1 MPFFSQGCISPYQQ
15 KIGQQKIGYSF
26 SFKTDYVHKMR
37 KGEHA
42 AFDSANEVSPIG
54 KALTRLIKLIG
65 GLDTTELRVRVGLA
79 LALTLVSKVFIV
91 GAPLILADAVN
102 ALGKTNSVGWDF
114 VFLLA
119 IGTWATMR
127 FFGSAAPQLRD
138 TLFQPV
144 SEEAQRRAGVA
155 VFGHVHSLGIR
166 FHQSKRTGA
175 VWRTIERGVR
185 AIDFLTR
192 FVAFNIGP
200 TLIELVMAAAVLWL
214 RYGGFFALIAA
225 STVVIYVIVTL
236 AITEWR
242 LKYRRDMNDADSEAT
257 GRAVDSLMNF
267 ETVKAFA
274 AEARETERYNQAVRA
289 YARASVQSNATL
301 QGLNA
306 AQGFIQNLGLA
317 VMVAAAGYAISHGTM
332 GAGDIA
338 AVTLVMLN
346 LYGPLNILGFA
357 WREIKQSSIDMEA
370 MYALLDEVPDI
381 ADKPNA
387 APLAVTSGTVEF
399 DRVGFVH
406 DGRHA
411 GLSEVSFAIPSGKT
425 VAIVGPSGSGKSTIV
440 RLLFR
445 FYDPQ
450 SGAVRI
456 DGQDLREVTQASVR
470 AAIGLVPQDV
480 VLFNDTLAYNIAYG
494 RPDASPEEIEQAA
507 RMARLEGLIAA
518 APMGLA
524 TKVGERG
531 LKLSGGE
538 RQRVGIA
545 RALLK
550 NPPILVLDEATS
562 SLDSVTEAEVREALE
577 DAAKGRTTLVVA
589 HRLST
594 VADADEIIV
603 LRDGLVAER
612 GTHTAL
618 LALGGVYAELWE
630 MQARMNA
637 EAA

>member
-1 MPFFSQGCISPYQQ
+1 
-15 KIGQQKIGYSF
+15 
-26 SFKTDYVHKMR
+26 MR
-37 KGEHA
+37 KGERTA
-42 AFDSANEVSPIG
+42 SDAANEISPIG
-54 KALTRLIKLIG
+54 RALARLVRLIG
-65 GLDTTELRVRVGLA
+65 GLDTPELRVRVALA
-79 LALTLVSKVFIV
+79 LGLTLVSKVFIV
-91 GAPLILADAVN
+91 GAPLVLADAVN
-102 ALGKTNSVGWDF
+102 GLSSGNNPSWDA
-114 VFLLA
+114 VFLMA
-119 IGTWATMR
+119 IGAWALMR
-127 FFGSAAPQLRD
+127 FLGSGAPQLRD
-138 TLFQPV
+138 TIFQPV

-155 VFGHVHSLGIR
+155 VFGHVHALGIR

-200 TLIELVMAAAVLWL
+200 TLLELVMAAVVLGV
-214 RYGGFFALIAA
+214 RYGWFFALIAA
-225 STVVIYVIVTL
+225 STVVVYTIITL

-242 LKYRRDMNDADSEAT
+242 LQYRRDMNDADSEAT

-274 AEARETERYNQAVRA
+274 AEARETERYNQAVRT
-289 YARASVQSNATL
+289 YAKASVQSNATL

-317 VMVAAAGYAISHGTM
+317 AMVAAAGYAISRGTM

-370 MYALLDEVPDI
+370 MYALLDEQPDI
-381 ADKPNA
+381 ADKPTA
-387 APLAVTSGTVEF
+387 IALKVSQGEVEF
-399 DRVGFVH
+399 DRVAFVH

-411 GLSEVSFAIPSGKT
+411 GLSDVSFTIPSGKT

-450 SGAVRI
+450 AGAVRI
-456 DGQDLREVTQASVR
+456 DGQDLRDVTQESVR

-494 RPDASPEEIEQAA
+494 RPDATPAEIDEAA
-507 RMARLEGLIAA
+507 KMARLEGLIAA
-518 APMGLA
+518 APMGLQ

-550 NPPILVLDEATS
+550 NPAILVLDEATS

-603 LRDGLVAER
+603 LADGKVAER
-612 GTHTAL
+612 GSHEAL
-618 LALGGVYAELWE
+618 LAKGEVYAELWE

-637 EAA
+637 QVVAEIP

>member
-1 MPFFSQGCISPYQQ
+1 
-15 KIGQQKIGYSF
+15 
-26 SFKTDYVHKMR
+26 MR
-37 KGEHA
+37 KGERTA
-42 AFDSANEVSPIG
+42 SDAANEISPIG
-54 KALTRLIKLIG
+54 RALARLVRLIG
-65 GLDTTELRVRVGLA
+65 GLDTPELRVRVGLA
-79 LALTLVSKVFIV
+79 LGLTLVSKVFIV
-91 GAPLILADAVN
+91 GAPLVLADAVN
-102 ALGKTNSVGWDF
+102 GLSSGNNPSWDA
-114 VFLLA
+114 VFLMA
-119 IGTWATMR
+119 IGAWALMR
-127 FFGSAAPQLRD
+127 FLGSGAPQLRD
-138 TLFQPV
+138 TIFQPV

-155 VFGHVHSLGIR
+155 VFGHVHALGIR

-200 TLIELVMAAAVLWL
+200 TLIELVMAALVLGV
-214 RYGGFFALIAA
+214 RYGWFFALIAA
-225 STVVIYVIVTL
+225 STVVVYTIITL

-242 LKYRRDMNDADSEAT
+242 LQYRRDMNDADSEAT

-274 AEARETERYNQAVRA
+274 AEARETERYNQAVRT

-317 VMVAAAGYAISHGTM
+317 AMVAAAGYAISRGTM

-370 MYALLDEVPDI
+370 MYALLDEQPDI
-381 ADKPNA
+381 ADKPSAIALNVSQG
-387 APLAVTSGTVEF
+387 AVQF
-399 DRVGFVH
+399 DHVAFVH

-411 GLSEVSFAIPSGKT
+411 GLSDVSFTIPTGKT

-450 SGAVRI
+450 AGAVRI
-456 DGQDLREVTQASVR
+456 DGQDLRDVTQESVR

-494 RPDASPEEIEQAA
+494 RPDATQEEIAEAA
-507 RMARLEGLIAA
+507 KMARLEGLIAA
-518 APMGLA
+518 APMGLQ

-603 LRDGLVAER
+603 LADGKVAER
-612 GTHTAL
+612 GSHKAL
-618 LALGGVYAELWE
+618 LAKGEVYAELWE
-630 MQARMNA
+630 MQARLNA
-637 EAA
+637 QVMAEIPHAVQT

>member
-1 MPFFSQGCISPYQQ
+1 
-15 KIGQQKIGYSF
+15 
-26 SFKTDYVHKMR
+26 MR
-37 KGEHA
+37 KGERA
-42 AFDSANEVSPIG
+42 KNDVAYESSPIG
-54 KALTRLIKLIG
+54 RSLLRLTRLIG
-65 GLDTTELRVRVGLA
+65 GLDTLDLKIRVFAA

-91 GAPLILADAVN
+91 FAPLVLADAVN
-102 ALGKTNSVGWDF
+102 GLKIGGEAAWSGA
-114 VFLLA
+114 FLLA
-119 IGTWATMR
+119 IGIWISLR
-127 FFGSAAPQLRD
+127 FLGSATPQLRD
-138 TLFQPV
+138 AIFQPV
-144 SEEAQRRAGVA
+144 SEEAQRRAGVT
-155 VFGHVHSLGIR
+155 VFGHVHALGIK

-200 TLIELVMAAAVLWL
+200 TLIELVMAASVLGV
-214 RYGGFFALIAA
+214 RYGWQFALIAA
-225 STVVIYVIVTL
+225 STVVIYAAMTL

-242 LKYRRDMNDADSEAT
+242 LRYRREMNDADTEAT

-274 AEARETERYNQAVRA
+274 AEGRETERYNQAVRT
-289 YARASVQSNATL
+289 YARASAQSNTTL

-306 AQGFIQNLGLA
+306 AQGFIQNVGLA
-317 VMVAAAGYAISHGTM
+317 VMVAGAGYAITKGQM
-332 GAGDIA
+332 GPGDVA

-381 ADKPNA
+381 ADKDNA
-387 APLAVTSGTVEF
+387 PALKVPTGEVTF
-399 DRVGFVH
+399 DRVAFIH

-411 GLSEVSFAIPSGKT
+411 GLSEVSFTIPTGKT
-425 VAIVGPSGSGKSTIV
+425 LAIVGPSGSGKSTIV
-440 RLLFR
+440 RMLFR

-456 DGQDLREVTQASVR
+456 DGQDLRDVTQVSVR

-494 RPDASPEEIEQAA
+494 RPDATEDEIKKAA
-507 RMARLEGLIAA
+507 TLARLDALIAG
-518 APMGLA
+518 APLGLA

-545 RALLK
+545 RAILK
-550 NPPILVLDEATS
+550 DPPILVLDEATS

-577 DAAKGRTTLVVA
+577 DAARGRTTLVVA

-594 VADADEIIV
+594 VADADEIVV
-603 LRDGLVAER
+603 LR
-612 GTHTAL
+612 
-618 LALGGVYAELWE
+618 
-630 MQARMNA
+630 
-637 EAA
+637 

>member
-1 MPFFSQGCISPYQQ
+1 
-15 KIGQQKIGYSF
+15 
-26 SFKTDYVHKMR
+26 MR
-37 KGEHA
+37 KGERA
-42 AFDSANEVSPIG
+42 ENDVANESSPIG
-54 KALTRLIKLIG
+54 RSLLRLTRLIG
-65 GLDTTELRVRVGLA
+65 GLDTFDLQMRVFVA

-91 GAPLILADAVN
+91 FAPLVLADAVN
-102 ALGKTNSVGWDF
+102 GLSLGGEAAWSTA
-114 VFLLA
+114 FLLA
-119 IGTWATMR
+119 IGIWTGMR
-127 FFGSAAPQLRD
+127 FLGSAAPQVRD
-138 TLFQPV
+138 AIFQPV

-155 VFGHVHSLGIR
+155 VFGHVHALGIK

-200 TLIELVMAAAVLWL
+200 TIIELIMAATVLGV
-214 RYGGFFALIAA
+214 RYGWPFALVAA
-225 STVVIYVIVTL
+225 STVVIYAAITL

-242 LKYRRDMNDADSEAT
+242 LRYRREMNDADTEAT

-274 AEARETERYNQAVRA
+274 AEGRETERYNQAVRT
-289 YARASVQSNATL
+289 YARASAQSNSTL

-317 VMVAAAGYAISHGTM
+317 VMVA
-332 GAGDIA
+332 GAGHAITKGQMGPGDVA

-381 ADKPNA
+381 ADKEGA
-387 APLAVTSGTVEF
+387 AALNVNSGKVTF
-399 DRVGFVH
+399 DHVAFIH

-411 GLSEVSFAIPSGKT
+411 GLSDVSFTIPSGKT
-425 VAIVGPSGSGKSTIV
+425 LAIVGPSGSGKSTIV
-440 RLLFR
+440 RMLFR

-450 SGAVRI
+450 AGSVSI
-456 DGQDLREVTQASVR
+456 DGQDLRDVTQVSVR

-494 RPDASPEEIEQAA
+494 RPDATEAEIVKAA
-507 RMARLEGLIAA
+507 SLARLDALIAG
-518 APMGLA
+518 APMGLQ

-545 RALLK
+545 RAILK
-550 NPPILVLDEATS
+550 DPPILVLDEATS

-577 DAAKGRTTLVVA
+577 DAARGRTTLVVA

-594 VADADEIIV
+594 VADADEIVV
-603 LRDGLVAER
+603 LREGVVAER
-612 GTHTAL
+612 GTHSDL
-618 LALGGVYAELWE
+618 LAQGGVYSELWE
-630 MQARMNA
+630 MQARMHTPS
-637 EAA
+637 

>member
-1 MPFFSQGCISPYQQ
+1 
-15 KIGQQKIGYSF
+15 
-26 SFKTDYVHKMR
+26 MR
-37 KGEHA
+37 KGERNQSDA
-42 AFDSANEVSPIG
+42 ANEISPIG
-54 KALTRLIKLIG
+54 RALSRLVRLIG
-65 GLDTTELRVRVGLA
+65 GLDTTELRVRVA
-79 LALTLVSKVFIV
+79 LALGLTLISKVFIV
-91 GAPLILADAVN
+91 GAPLVLADAVN
-102 ALGKTNSVGWDF
+102 GLSNGSKPSWDS
-114 VFLLA
+114 VFLMA
-119 IGTWATMR
+119 IGAWALMR
-127 FFGSAAPQLRD
+127 FLGSGAPQLRD
-138 TLFQPV
+138 TIFQPV

-155 VFGHVHSLGIR
+155 VFGHVHALGIR

-200 TLIELVMAAAVLWL
+200 TLIELVMAAVVLGV
-214 RYGGFFALIAA
+214 RYGWFFALIAA
-225 STVVIYVIVTL
+225 STVVFYTIITL

-242 LKYRRDMNDADSEAT
+242 LQYRRDMNEADSEAT

-274 AEARETERYNQAVRA
+274 AEARETERYNQAVRT

-317 VMVAAAGYAISHGTM
+317 AMVAAAGYAISRGTM

-381 ADKPNA
+381 ADKPS
-387 APLAVTSGTVEF
+387 APALHVSKGEVQF
-399 DRVGFVH
+399 DRVAFVH

-411 GLSEVSFAIPSGKT
+411 GLSDVSFTIPTGKT

-450 SGAVRI
+450 AGAVRI
-456 DGQDLREVTQASVR
+456 DGQDLRDVTQESVR

-494 RPDASPEEIEQAA
+494 RPDASQEEIEQAA
-507 RMARLEGLIAA
+507 KMARLESLIAA

-603 LRDGLVAER
+603 LADGQVAER
-612 GTHTAL
+612 GTHDAL
-618 LALGGVYAELWE
+618 LAKGAVYAELWE

-637 EAA
+637 EPA